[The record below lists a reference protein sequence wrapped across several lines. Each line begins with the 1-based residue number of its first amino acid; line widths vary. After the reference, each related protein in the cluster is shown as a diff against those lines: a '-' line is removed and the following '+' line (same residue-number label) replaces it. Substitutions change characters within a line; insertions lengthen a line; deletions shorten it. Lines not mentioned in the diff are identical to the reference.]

1 MPSHIIIFFLLCL
14 LLFLTD
20 ASTPG
25 GKCSTLSLSFSLK
38 KKEKKKSWFVKGT
51 RLWFDDDYPHVFPP
65 ACISQ
70 RKLNTS

>member
-25 GKCSTLSLSFSLK
+25 GKFSTLSLSLREKKNK
-38 KKEKKKSWFVKGT
+38 KKKTV
-51 RLWFDDDYPHVFPP
+51 
-65 ACISQ
+65 C
-70 RKLNTS
+70 